1 MADIGKVLN
10 LAARVY
16 LARKDAGTGGI
27 KNTYAPTKTGGLGSI
42 AKNIGIN
49 MGTNALMS
57 KLGLAA
63 LGPLGMLL
71 SPFVSRFIGNKFSGL
86 GLNPGGGGGKTKGP
100 NVPKGPV
107 TSPDTPSDDGFQVT
121 GTYGGN
127 DFYSAEGTTVDEETG
142 DLTNADGTY
151 GGNINDEF
159 GVSGKTTVS
168 TPTTT
173 YTGPAYDEGGDS
185 GGGQSDSQAGAD
197 ASQSASD
204 EDAGAGGYAYGG
216 RASYSGG
223 GLASLYR

>member
-16 LARKDAGTGGI
+16 LARKDSGTGGI
-27 KNTYAPTKTGGLGSI
+27 KTPDYAPTNTTGGLKSI
-42 AKNIGIN
+42 AKDAAIN
-49 MGTNALMS
+49 FGTNALMG

-71 SPFVSRFIGNKFSGL
+71 SPFISKFIGNKFSGL
-86 GLNPGGGGGKTKGP
+86 GLNPGGGGIPKGP
-100 NVPKGPV
+100 PGIPKGPV

-159 GVSGKTTVS
+159 AQP
-168 TPTTT
+168 TPTA
-173 YTGPAYDEGGDS
+173 PSNNNSSDGDS
-185 GGGQSDSQAGAD
+185 GGGGGGNM
-197 ASQSASD
+197 SASD
-204 EDAGAGGYAYGG
+204 FSDDTAGTPFKYGG

>member
-1 MADIGKVLN
+1 MADIGKILN

-16 LARKDAGTGGI
+16 LARKDSGTGGI
-27 KNTYAPTKTGGLGSI
+27 KTPDYAPTNTRGGLGSI

-71 SPFVSRFIGNKFSGL
+71 SPFVSKFIGNKFSGL
-86 GLNPGGGGGKTKGP
+86 GLNPGGGSGKTKGP

-121 GTYGGN
+121 GTYDGN
-127 DFYSAEGTTVDEETG
+127 DFYSAEGTTVDKDGNMTK
-142 DLTNADGTY
+142 ADGTY
-151 GGNINDEF
+151 AGNINDEF
-159 GVSGKTTVS
+159 TQPA
-168 TPTTT
+168 PTA
-173 YTGPAYDEGGDS
+173 PSNNNSSDGDS
-185 GGGQSDSQAGAD
+185 GGGGGGNM
-197 ASQSASD
+197 SASD
-204 EDAGAGGYAYGG
+204 FSDDTAGTPFKYGG